1 MRKINVRLTQ
11 VFGDQEEFADLIG
24 RNGVLTLGDRNVFN
38 PNEGGWGWLTLDK
51 KRIIEKD
58 GKITVST
65 KLGNKFVFKVLTPT
79 VTA

>member
-1 MRKINVRLTQ
+1 MTKHNVRLSEVQ
-11 VFGDQEEFADLIG
+11 GDQEDFADLIG
-24 RNGVLTLGDRNVFN
+24 TTGVLTLGDHNRYM
-38 PNEGGWGWLTLDK
+38 PKDRGDWLTLDK
-51 KRIIEKD
+51 KRITEKD